1 MFAHAGAW
9 LQEGDEAM
17 PGRMYS
23 LRDDVTTY
31 DPRAPREFWLN
42 GQSASC
48 ACPDCAAPMTIR
60 LWLMIADCW
69 QCGCSIELTAEQERQ
84 IQSMLG
90 GGSAPATQLLPKTPS
105 TTPPSD
111 RRQAVPDQDADPRPQ
126 YNKLGNNAKRQ
137 PTTRVPT
144 ESPVRLKSTQHRKS
158 LRNWLSNMPAWLISL
173 LFHMALLA
181 LLALL
186 IFDSDTDMEDFY
198 ITLSTE
204 ANRSHWLGGETRFDQ
219 PSDAF
224 QFDMPLPDKDSKS
237 PQQKA
242 ALVKA
247 NQDARELRVDPSASL
262 PQLPSLEQVKQTLKL
277 GNANQRTFAA
287 RDPRVRAEMVTKE
300 GGTTLTEAAVAR
312 GLRWMAQHQN
322 PDGSWSL
329 HRFNRTKACSKRCGG
344 GGSIQCDSAATSL
357 CLLPFLGA
365 GQTHQVGIYKENVS
379 KGLRWLIENQK
390 ENGDLRAGVTNNAGM
405 YAHGQGAI
413 VLCEAFALTRDEEIR
428 GPAQRAIDFIVAA
441 QHTAGGWR
449 YNPGDQGDTSV
460 LGWQLMALQ
469 SARTAEIQV
478 PIEAWEL
485 ANAYLDT
492 VQSEDGS
499 QYAYQPLRR
508 PTHVM
513 TAEALLCR
521 IYLGWTKDYAP
532 LEQGVKY
539 LLQEHMPRDDGTN
552 YYYWYYATQVMHHF
566 GGKRWKAWN
575 LSMRDIL
582 VEGQIKK
589 GHEAGSWTPR
599 GGHASQGGRL
609 YSTAL
614 AVCTLEVYYRH
625 APIFRQL
632 EIE

>member
-1 MFAHAGAW
+1 MSKRIVG
-9 LQEGDEAM
+9 
-17 PGRMYS
+17 
-23 LRDDVTTY
+23 LRDDVTTF

-69 QCGCSIELTAEQERQ
+69 KCGCSIELTAEQERQ
-84 IQSMLG
+84 ILSMLD
-90 GGSAPATQLLPKTPS
+90 GGSPATKRSPSPATPS
-105 TTPPSD
+105 DKPASPATD
-111 RRQAVPDQDADPRPQ
+111 RRQTIPAKSPGTVPLPKHDKLADHRKPKQ
-126 YNKLGNNAKRQ
+126 
-137 PTTRVPT
+137 T
-144 ESPVRLKSTQHRKS
+144 ESPVSLKSTAQRKS
-158 LRNWLSNMPAWLISL
+158 LRNWLSQMPAWLISL

-186 IFDSDTDMEDFY
+186 IFEGDTDIEDFY

-204 ANRSHWLGGETRFDQ
+204 ANRSSWLGGETRFDK

-224 QFDMPLPDKDSKS
+224 QFDMPLPKDSDS

-242 ALVKA
+242 AIVRA
-247 NQDARELRVDPSASL
+247 NQDARELRVDPGASL
-262 PQLPSLEQVKQTLKL
+262 PQLPSLEQVKQTLKH

-312 GLRWMAQHQN
+312 GLRWMSQHQN

-329 HRFNRTKACSKRCGG
+329 HRFNRTKACSNRCRGTA
-344 GGSIQCDSAATSL
+344 STQCDSAATSL

-365 GQTHQVGIYKENVS
+365 GQTHQVGMYKETVS
-379 KGLRWLIENQK
+379 KGLRWLIQNQRR
-390 ENGDLRAGVTNNAGM
+390 NGDLRAGVNNNAGM

-428 GPAQRAIDFIVAA
+428 IPAQLAIDFIADA
-441 QHTAGGWR
+441 QHEAGGWR
-449 YNPGDQGDTSV
+449 YKPGDPGDTSV

-469 SARTAEIQV
+469 SARTAGIQV
-478 PIEAWEL
+478 PVEAWEL

-492 VQSEDGS
+492 VQSEEGS
-499 QYAYQPLRR
+499 QYAYQPFRR

-513 TAEALLCR
+513 TAEGLLCR
-521 IYLGWTKDYAP
+521 MYLGWTKDYAP

-539 LLQEHMPRDDGTN
+539 LLQEHMPRDDGPN

-582 VEGQIKK
+582 VEEQVKK
-589 GHEAGSWTPR
+589 GHEAGSWSPR

>member
-1 MFAHAGAW
+1 MS
-9 LQEGDEAM
+9 
-17 PGRMYS
+17 GRMYS
-23 LRDDVTTY
+23 LRDDVTTF

-69 QCGCSIELTAEQERQ
+69 QCGCSIELTAAQERQ
-84 IQSMLG
+84 IQSMLNSG
-90 GGSAPATQLLPKTPS
+90 DSTPTDQTSLRSPVPSS
-105 TTPPSD
+105 TTSPPTD
-111 RRQAVPDQDADPRPQ
+111 RRQSVPTEIPNTDPRPN
-126 YNKLGNNAKRQ
+126 YDKLGENQPKQIPSTKRA
-137 PTTRVPT
+137 P
-144 ESPVRLKSTQHRKS
+144 EAPVRLDSTEQRKS
-158 LRNWLSNMPAWLISL
+158 LGNWLSNMPAWLISL
-173 LFHMALLA
+173 LFHMALLS

-186 IFDSDTDMEDFY
+186 IFEGDTDIEDFY

-204 ANRSHWLGGETRFDQ
+204 ANRSSWLGGETRFDNAN
-219 PSDAF
+219 DAF
-224 QFDMPLPDKDSKS
+224 QFDMPLPDQDSQS

-242 ALVKA
+242 AIVKA
-247 NQDARELRVDPSASL
+247 NQDARELRVDPGASL
-262 PQLPSLEQVKQTLKL
+262 PQLPSLEQVKQTLKH
-277 GNANQRTFAA
+277 GNKNQRTFAA

-329 HRFNRTKACSKRCGG
+329 HSFNRTKACSKRCRGA
-344 GGSIQCDSAATSL
+344 GSTHCDSAATSL

-365 GQTHQVGIYKENVS
+365 GQTHQVGIYKETVS
-379 KGLRWLIENQK
+379 KGLRWLIQQQK
-390 ENGDLRAGVTNNAGM
+390 PNGDLRAGVTNNAGM

-413 VLCEAFALTRDEEIR
+413 VLCEAFALTRDEELR
-428 GPAQRAIDFIVAA
+428 SPAQRAINFIVDA
-441 QHTAGGWR
+441 QHEAGGWR
-449 YNPGDQGDTSV
+449 YKPGDPGDTSV

-485 ANAYLDT
+485 ASAYLDT
-492 VQSEDGS
+492 VQSDDGS
-499 QYAYQPLRR
+499 QYAYQPFRR

-513 TAEALLCR
+513 TAEGLLCR
-521 IYLGWTKDYAP
+521 MYLGWTKDYAP
-532 LEQGVKY
+532 LEQGVRY
-539 LLQEHMPRDDGTN
+539 LLQEHMPSDGTN

-582 VEGQIKK
+582 VDGQIKK

-599 GGHASQGGRL
+599 GGHAERGGRL

-632 EIE
+632 DIE